1 MLLPF
6 GMNAA
11 TEWTVEDEVFTV
23 DTLRHEKV
31 GPGTMYTRLYLKSQ
45 STSTHMRVHFLTMD
59 MKGHDNVK
67 CLLPWSSFTATTFAM
82 VSTIPEN
89 IKL

>member
-45 STSTHMRVHFLTMD
+45 STSKNMRVNFMTME
-59 MKGHDNVK
+59 MKRKENVK
-67 CLLPWSSFTATTFAM
+67 
-82 VSTIPEN
+82 
-89 IKL
+89 

>member
-45 STSTHMRVHFLTMD
+45 STSTHMRVHLLTMD
-59 MKGHDNVK
+59 MEGHDNVK
-67 CLLPWSSFTATTFAM
+67 
-82 VSTIPEN
+82 
-89 IKL
+89 